1 MCVGIMIAKMIIF
14 LLAVAF
20 TFRTLF
26 CASMGSDFAVMITL
40 MCLLILLNHYLAVLS
55 FILGNEVLIR
65 EAIRGS
71 GTLP

>member
-1 MCVGIMIAKMIIF
+1 MCVSIMIARMTIF

-20 TFRTLF
+20 AFRTLF
-26 CASMGSDFAVMITL
+26 CASMGSDLAVMIIL

-65 EAIRGS
+65 EAIR
-71 GTLP
+71 